1 MLFWAI
7 DAQPDKVKVA
17 ELPAAF
23 GSTAETRKDEAS
35 RAPKWGD
42 QDSWQSHRGGCTIL
56 LHCVYGGL
64 ASALSNG

>member
-42 QDSWQSHRGGCTIL
+42 
-56 LHCVYGGL
+56 
-64 ASALSNG
+64 

>member
-1 MLFWAI
+1 MFCTRGPESRDSTCEGGRRKGVLFWAI

-35 RAPKWGD
+35 RSPKWGD
-42 QDSWQSHRGGCTIL
+42 
-56 LHCVYGGL
+56 
-64 ASALSNG
+64 